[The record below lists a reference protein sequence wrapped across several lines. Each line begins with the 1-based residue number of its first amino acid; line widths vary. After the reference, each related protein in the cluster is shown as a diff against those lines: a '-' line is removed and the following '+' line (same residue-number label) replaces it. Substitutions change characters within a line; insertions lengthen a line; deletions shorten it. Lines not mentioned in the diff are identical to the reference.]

1 MPVKSVI
8 PLKRLGEK
16 LVELGLLTQEQ
27 LDKALEI
34 QKQSGGKL
42 GQILVKLGYI
52 TEEVLLTFLGKQ
64 AGMQFVSLQE
74 FGEIPEDV
82 IKCIPETVVKH
93 QELIPIAKKGNTIT
107 IALSDPFNVLAI
119 DDIKLMTGCNV
130 EVVIASEREI
140 KEAIEK
146 YYEKKGAVQEDELQE
161 IEKEAEKKFESG
173 EIEIVEEKEE
183 LDIDKEVDSAP
194 VVKAVNYILEQAIN
208 LKASDVL
215 IEPQEKNVRIRYRID
230 GVFHDQKPIPKKFL
244 SSIVARIKIMSK
256 LDITEKRKP
265 QDGRI
270 KLTYSGKQINL
281 RISTVPASFGEKIAI
296 RIIDEK
302 ALCLPLQELGFEEEQ
317 LKIFEKAIKQPYGM
331 ILVTGPTGSGKTTTL
346 YSALNVLNS
355 PDVNIMTVEEPV
367 EVVMYGINQVNV
379 NEKVGLTFAS
389 ALRAFLRQD
398 PDIIM
403 VGEIRDKETI
413 EIAINAALT
422 GHLVFSTL
430 HTNDAPSSITRLLNM
445 NVEPFL
451 IASTLTLV
459 VSQKLLRKVCKY
471 CKEPYSVDFEQLKPL
486 GVTPE
491 MVKNVSTV
499 TLYKGK
505 GCSKCLNGYRG
516 RIGIYEMLEATDKIK
531 ELIVKG
537 ASHFE
542 IKQQARQE
550 GMATL
555 RESALKKL
563 LTGVTTVEEVIKNT
577 FADDIQE

>member
-1 MPVKSVI
+1 MPVKSI
-8 PLKRLGEK
+8 ISLKRLGEA
-16 LVELGLLTQEQ
+16 LVEVGILTKEQ
-27 LDKALEI
+27 LLKALEV

-52 TEEVLLTFLGKQ
+52 TEEVLLAFLGKQ

-74 FGEIPEDV
+74 FGEISEEV
-82 IKCIPETVVKH
+82 IKCVPETIVRR
-93 QELIPIAKKGNTIT
+93 QELIPIAKKNNSIT

-119 DDIKLMTGCNV
+119 DEIKLITGCNV
-130 EVVIASEREI
+130 EVVIASEKEI

-146 YYEKKGAVQEDELQE
+146 YYKKKDSFQELQE
-161 IEKEAEKKFESG
+161 IEEEAEKKLEIDK
-173 EIEIVEEKEE
+173 IEILEEKEE
-183 LDIDKEVDSAP
+183 IDLGKEDTESVP
-194 VVKAVNYILEQAIN
+194 VVKAVNHIIEHAIN
-208 LKASDVL
+208 SKASDIL

-230 GVFHDQKPIPKKFL
+230 GIFHDQRPIPKKFQT
-244 SSIVARIKIMSK
+244 SIVARIKIMAK
-256 LDITEKRKP
+256 IDITEKRKP

-270 KLTYSGKQINL
+270 KLTYAGKQINL
-281 RISTVPASFGEKIAI
+281 RISTVPTSFGEKVAI
-296 RIIDEK
+296 RIIDAQ

-317 LKIFEKAIKQPYGM
+317 LKIFEKSIKQPYGM
-331 ILVTGPTGSGKTTTL
+331 ILVTGPTGCGKTTTL
-346 YSALNVLNS
+346 YSALNVLNN

-367 EVVMYGINQVNV
+367 EVVIYGINQVNV
-379 NEKVGLTFAS
+379 NEKAGLTFAS

-413 EIAINAALT
+413 EIAINASLT

-451 IASTLTLV
+451 VASTLTLV

-471 CKEPYSVDFEQLKPL
+471 CREPYNVESEQLKPL

-491 MVKNVSTV
+491 MVNNVSTV
-499 TLYKGK
+499 SLYKGR
-505 GCSKCLNGYRG
+505 GCQKCLNGYKG
-516 RIGIYEMLEATDKIK
+516 RIGIFETLEITEKIK
-531 ELIVKG
+531 ELIIKG

-542 IKQQARQE
+542 IKKAARKQ
-550 GMATL
+550 GMLTL
-555 RESALKKL
+555 REIALRKL
-563 LTGVTTVEEVIKNT
+563 LAGVTTVEEVIKNT
-577 FADDIQE
+577 FADEIQE